1 MSHQISKPQESLSTS
16 EINESTEARQTGAV
30 ARDYGAIRGY
40 KIGGHQTVLGRTKDY
55 VRQHPGEALFISCV
69 IGFTLALLL
78 PGTSTIDP
86 D

>member
-1 MSHQISKPQESLSTS
+1 MSHQISKPQEPLSTS
-16 EINESTEARQTGAV
+16 GSNESTEARQTGTV
-30 ARDYGAIRGY
+30 ARDYGAIRRY
-40 KIGGHQTVLGRTKDY
+40 EIAGHQTVLDRTKEY
-55 VRQHPGEALFISCV
+55 VRKHPGEALFISCV